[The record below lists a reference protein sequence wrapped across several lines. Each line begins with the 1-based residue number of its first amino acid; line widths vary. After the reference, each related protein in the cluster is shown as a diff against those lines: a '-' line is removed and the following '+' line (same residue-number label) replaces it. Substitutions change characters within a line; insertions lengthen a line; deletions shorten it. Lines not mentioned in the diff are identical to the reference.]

1 MAANG
6 RLTGVRFPPC
16 QGGRPHRRLRWPAPR
31 ARGSASPFLLVI
43 ATAQLMVV
51 LEGPPRDRAMGV
63 YAGMSVAGGA
73 VGLIAGGLLT
83 TYLSWR

>member
-1 MAANG
+1 MAGAARP
-6 RLTGVRFPPC
+6 RLG
-16 QGGRPHRRLRWPAPR
+16 LA
-31 ARGSASPFLLVI
+31 LLVI

-63 YAGMSVAGGA
+63 YAGMSVAGGT
-73 VGLIAGGLLT
+73 VGLIAGGLAT